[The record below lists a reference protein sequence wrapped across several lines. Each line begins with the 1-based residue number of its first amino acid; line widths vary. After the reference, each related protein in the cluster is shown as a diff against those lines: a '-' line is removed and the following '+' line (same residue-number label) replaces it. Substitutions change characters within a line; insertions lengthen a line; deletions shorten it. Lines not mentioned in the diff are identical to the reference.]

1 MDMNRRKALGTMG
14 TGVVGVA
21 AGAGAIVGSGAA
33 AAGAAQP
40 EHQPGEIHTH
50 RGPLRQSICR
60 WCYGGMDLPTL
71 CRHAD
76 ELGYNS
82 VELLSEPDWPVVRE
96 FGLDCAVANGPVSI
110 GGGINRR
117 ETHDKFV
124 ADCKTMLPKVRDAG
138 IEKMIIF
145 SGNRRA
151 EFDDA
156 AGLEHCAE
164 ALRRV
169 VPIAERTGVMVIME
183 LLNSRVDH
191 KGYQCDHTQWGV
203 KLCKEIGSDRFKL
216 LYDIYHMQ
224 IMEGDVIRTIRDN
237 HECIAHYHTGG
248 VPGRREIDETQEL
261 YYPAICKA
269 IVDTGYTGFLGQ
281 EFIPARD
288 PVESLRQAHAICNV

>member
-1 MDMNRRKALGTMG
+1 MDRRKALGTMG
-14 TGVVGVA
+14 VGV
-21 AGAGAIVGSGAA
+21 GVGMGAIVGSSAA
-33 AAGAAQP
+33 AASAAGWSQP
-40 EHQPGEIHTH
+40 EHQPGKIHAH

-60 WCYGGMDLPTL
+60 WCYGGIELPTL

-76 ELGYNS
+76 ELGYRS
-82 VELLSEPDWPVVRE
+82 VELLGEADWPVVRE

-124 ADCKTMLPKVRDAG
+124 ADCEALLPKVRDAG
-138 IEKMIIF
+138 IPTMIVF
-145 SGNRRA
+145 SGNRRV

-169 VPIAERTGVMVIME
+169 MPLAERAGVTVIME
-183 LLNSRVDH
+183 LLNSKVDH
-191 KGYQCDHTQWGV
+191 KGYQCDRTPWGV
-203 KLCKEIGSDRFKL
+203 ELCKEVESERFRL

-224 IMEGDVIRTIRDN
+224 IMEGDVIRTIRDY
-237 HECIAHYHTGG
+237 HEFIAHYHTGG
-248 VPGRREIDETQEL
+248 VPGRREIDESQEL
-261 YYPAICKA
+261 YYPAICNA
-269 IVDTGYTGFLGQ
+269 IVATGYTGFLGQ

-288 PVESLRQAHAICNV
+288 PVESLRQAYAICNV